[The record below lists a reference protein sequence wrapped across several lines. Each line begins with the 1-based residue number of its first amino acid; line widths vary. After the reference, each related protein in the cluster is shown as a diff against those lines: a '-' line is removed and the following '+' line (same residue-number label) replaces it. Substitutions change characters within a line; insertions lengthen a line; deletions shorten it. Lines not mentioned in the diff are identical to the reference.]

1 MPRKSQKQRIYET
14 LATVADE
21 AAALQRAIATDPVV
35 PPPLVDQ
42 VDTFM
47 DGLWKACVTLD
58 IRFTERVI
66 EHNRSLARAL
76 QDAEWSAAPFPLHQN
91 DAEKV
96 AVEAEAEADAED
108 EDTTEAPEE

>member
-21 AAALQRAIATDPVV
+21 AAALQRTIATDPAV
-35 PPPLVDQ
+35 PQPLVDQ
-42 VDTFM
+42 VDAFM

-76 QDAEWSAAPFPLHQN
+76 QDAEWSAAPFPLHLQKN
-91 DAEKV
+91 D
-96 AVEAEAEADAED
+96 AEADAEAD
-108 EDTTEAPEE
+108 ADAEDTTEAPEE